1 MTTISLGLVPS
12 HYTDLFGP
20 DEPCLTYPDGQVTWS
35 ELESRSNRRARL
47 LKDHGVSPN
56 DFVTVA
62 LENSTLFHEVCFSL
76 WKLGATPHVV
86 SPRLPMIEL
95 KAILE
100 LLKPTTVIGADSLSI
115 PGHPSIGVECDLQ
128 KYPDMPLPPLVAKH
142 WKAMS
147 SGGSTGRPKIIVDHV
162 SSEVDPSDWLLDMPK
177 SGCVLNPGPLYH
189 NAPFVMAHHGL
200 FRGNH
205 VVGMSRFDAV
215 ETLRLIEKF
224 RPGWV
229 MMVPTM
235 MHRIWRLPE
244 EIRNNFDLSSLKV
257 VGHVASPMPVWLKEA
272 WIDWLGKN
280 RVYELYGGTEGTGAT
295 WIRGDDWLEHKGS
308 VGKFIREGKVR
319 VLNDQGHD
327 CKPGEIGEIYLMPV
341 DGPGSTYHYIGA
353 EAKVAH
359 GGWETLGDMG
369 WLDQDG
375 YLYLADRRTDLII
388 SGGANIY
395 PAEIEGAL
403 AEHPGIDTVVAIG
416 LPDEDLG
423 QIVHAIIYVDKKR
436 RDRVSE
442 SDLRRFLEE
451 RLVRYKTPR
460 TYEFVE
466 YSLRDDAG
474 KVRRSELREQR
485 LAQLDNGG

>member
-1 MTTISLGLVPS
+1 
-12 HYTDLFGP
+12 
-20 DEPCLTYPDGQVTWS
+20 
-35 ELESRSNRRARL
+35 
-47 LKDHGVSPN
+47 
-56 DFVTVA
+56 
-62 LENSTLFHEVCFSL
+62 
-76 WKLGATPHVV
+76 
-86 SPRLPMIEL
+86 
-95 KAILE
+95 
-100 LLKPTTVIGADSLSI
+100 
-115 PGHPSIGVECDLQ
+115 
-128 KYPDMPLPPLVAKH
+128 
-142 WKAMS
+142 
-147 SGGSTGRPKIIVDHV
+147 
-162 SSEVDPSDWLLDMPK
+162 
-177 SGCVLNPGPLYH
+177 
-189 NAPFVMAHHGL
+189 
-200 FRGNH
+200 
-205 VVGMSRFDAV
+205 
-215 ETLRLIEKF
+215 
-224 RPGWV
+224 
-229 MMVPTM
+229 MVPTM
-235 MHRIWRLPE
+235 MHRIWRLSE

-280 RVYELYGGTEGTGAT
+280 RIYELYGGTEGTGAT

-403 AEHPGIDTVVAIG
+403 AEHPAIDTVVAIG

-423 QIVHAIIYVDKKR
+423 QIVHAIIYVDEKR
-436 RDRVSE
+436 RGRVSE
-442 SDLRRFLEE
+442 SDLRSFLEE

-474 KVRRSELREQR
+474 MFLRSELRDQR